1 MVLEVSG
8 GENTVVRME
17 LFDLEAFV
25 SSHSLKFDGTG
36 DSLIHCIIELREVGY
51 FPTCMVNKKTSAC
64 VTILFF
70 TKTVGQAALNGVK
83 IMVYGSPGFKSSV
96 LRVMFFSDGRGGRF
110 DGVRTDA
117 FA

>member
-8 GENTVVRME
+8 GENTIVRMV

-25 SSHSLKFDGTG
+25 SSHSFKFDGAG
-36 DSLIHCIIELREVGY
+36 DSLICCIRVLREVEY

-70 TKTVGQAALNGVK
+70 TKTVGQAALNGGK
-83 IMVYGSPGFKSSV
+83 IMVC
-96 LRVMFFSDGRGGRF
+96 
-110 DGVRTDA
+110 
-117 FA
+117 